1 MLREQTGAF
10 ESLDGSLGFV
20 INKVALILK
29 NEFDKELAAYGI
41 TAIQFSIMKR
51 LWEEDGLSQK
61 ALAERTFKT
70 TPEMTNLIDKLER
83 KGLVI
88 REANEHDR
96 RGYRIRLTAEGR
108 AIETAAV
115 DAAHR
120 TLGRALQGI
129 SDEEVKEL
137 LKLLERIF
145 ANLYVA

>member
-1 MLREQTGAF
+1 LLRDQTGAF
-10 ESLDGSLGFV
+10 DRLDGSLGFV

-29 NEFDKELAAYGI
+29 NEFDKELAGYGI

-61 ALAERTFKT
+61 TLAERTFKK
-70 TPEMTNLIDKLER
+70 TPEITHLVDKLEA
-83 KGLVI
+83 KELVL

-108 AIETAAV
+108 ALEGVTV

-120 TLGRALQGI
+120 TLKRALEGI
-129 SDEEVKEL
+129 SDEEVTQL
-137 LKLLERIF
+137 LRLLERIF
-145 ANLYVA
+145 SNLYRA